1 MSPRVILCDLDGVV
15 WLAHTPIPGSVDA
28 VRRARDAGC
37 RVLFVTNN
45 SFSTLEQQY
54 AALKAVGIE
63 ARGDVVSSALAAA
76 LLVEPGMRTL
86 VCGGEG
92 LREAVAGRGAHVVSP
107 HVTPEPDGT
116 FDAVVVGFYREFT
129 WDILRRAATAVRRGA
144 VLIGANSDPTYP
156 TPDGPIPGGGSIL
169 AAIERASET
178 GAIVAGKPHEP
189 MARLVAQMTD
199 DTSTDDMVMIGDRI
213 DTDGAF
219 ARTLGCPFMLV
230 LSGST
235 SAQNAGTID
244 AQRERLDSVAQDLD
258 DAVTRLL
265 A

>member
-28 VRRARDAGC
+28 IRRARDAGC

-54 AALKAVGIE
+54 AALDAVGIP
-63 ARGDVVSSALAAA
+63 ARGDVVSSAQAAA
-76 LLVEPGMRTL
+76 LLVEPGMRTM

-92 LREAVAGRGAHVVSP
+92 LREAVAGRGAQVVAP
-107 HVTPEPDGT
+107 HLTPEPDDR
-116 FDAVVVGFYREFT
+116 FDAVVVGFYREFN
-129 WDILRRAATAVRRGA
+129 WDIMRRAATAVRSGA
-144 VLIGANSDPTYP
+144 RLIGANSDPTYP
-156 TPDGPIPGGGSIL
+156 TPNGPIPGGGSVL

-178 GAIVAGKPHEP
+178 SAVVAGKPHGP
-189 MARLVAQMTD
+189 MAKLVAHMTNNLP
-199 DTSTDDMVMIGDRI
+199 SEQMVMIGDRM

-219 ARTLGCPFMLV
+219 ARLLSCPFTLV

-235 SAQNAGTID
+235 SPQKTAD
-244 AQRERLDSVAQDLD
+244 ADIVAANLSE
-258 DAVTRLL
+258 AVDQLL
-265 A
+265 S

>member
-15 WLAHTPIPGSVDA
+15 WLAHTPIPGSVEA
-28 VRRARDAGC
+28 IRRAREAGC

-54 AALKAVGIE
+54 AALDAVGIA
-63 ARGDVVSSALAAA
+63 ARGDVVSSAQAAA
-76 LLVEPGMRTL
+76 LLVEPGMKVM

-92 LREAVAGRGAHVVSP
+92 LREAVAGRGAQV
-107 HVTPEPDGT
+107 VTPHAAPELDDL

-129 WDILRRAATAVRRGA
+129 WDIMRRAATAVRQGA
-144 VLIGANSDPTYP
+144 QLIGANSDPTYP
-156 TPDGPIPGGGSIL
+156 TPNGPIPGGGSVL

-178 GAIVAGKPHEP
+178 SAVVAGKPHAP
-189 MARLVAQMTD
+189 MANLVAQMTD
-199 DTSTDDMVMIGDRI
+199 NLPPEHMVMIGDRI

-219 ARTLGCPFMLV
+219 ARTLSCRFTLV

-235 SAQNAGTID
+235 SAEAASYADI
-244 AQRERLDSVAQDLD
+244 VAKDLSE
-258 DAVTRLL
+258 AVDQLL
-265 A
+265 S